1 LIKHSKEVL
10 RFQIEIELKLARL
23 DDVSK
28 YQSMLAFQ
36 IVVFKLVRKI
46 SAISNQEKQPNKSKP
61 SSFKFVQLIF
71 LTDSK
76 SSRTTAQQQLKLFF
90 KRSSKDH
97 KKINYLK
104 CFCFYQEIANVN
116 CPTCCLCL
124 FSTNLLFAGTF
135 GKL

>member
-46 SAISNQEKQPNKSKP
+46 SAISNQEKQPNKS
-61 SSFKFVQLIF
+61 
-71 LTDSK
+71 
-76 SSRTTAQQQLKLFF
+76 
-90 KRSSKDH
+90 
-97 KKINYLK
+97 
-104 CFCFYQEIANVN
+104 
-116 CPTCCLCL
+116 
-124 FSTNLLFAGTF
+124 
-135 GKL
+135 